1 MEYLNVYDSNK
12 KKLNK
17 KIVRGESLP
26 DGEHILVTV
35 IFIKN
40 SDGKYLMQKTS
51 KEKGSSFSTT
61 GGHVLYNE
69 TSKEAIIREVKEELN
84 LDISNENIKYI
95 GSILFG
101 IPFGDIYYLE
111 KDIDISSLKLQ
122 AEEVESVSY
131 LSENEILNLIE
142 KEQITKS
149 HGLMFK
155 KLLEEIK

>member
-1 MEYLNVYDSNK
+1 MEYVNGYDSNK

-40 SDGKYLMQKTS
+40 SEGKYLMQKTS
-51 KEKGSSFSTT
+51 KEKGSRFSTT

-101 IPFGDIYYLE
+101 IPFDNIYYLE
-111 KDIDISSLKLQ
+111 KEIDII
-122 AEEVESVSY
+122 AID
-131 LSENEILNLIE
+131 ILNKI
-142 KEQITKS
+142 
-149 HGLMFK
+149 K
-155 KLLEEIK
+155 KKTSTLVL

>member
-26 DGEHILVTV
+26 DDEHILVTV

-51 KEKGSSFSTT
+51 KEKGSLFSTT

-69 TSKEAIIREVKEELN
+69 TSKEAIIREVREELN
-84 LDISNENIKYI
+84 LDISNENINYI

-111 KDIDISSLKLQ
+111 KDIDISPLKLQ
-122 AEEVESVSY
+122 KEEVESVSY
-131 LSENEILNLIE
+131 LSENEILNLIK

-155 KLLEEIK
+155 KLLDEIK

>member
-40 SDGKYLMQKTS
+40 SEGKYLMQKTS
-51 KEKGSSFSTT
+51 KEKGSRFSTT

-111 KDIDISSLKLQ
+111 STPQPKI
-122 AEEVESVSY
+122 
-131 LSENEILNLIE
+131 
-142 KEQITKS
+142 
-149 HGLMFK
+149 H
-155 KLLEEIK
+155 

>member
-17 KIVRGESLP
+17 KIVRGESLS
-26 DGEHILVTV
+26 DDEHILVTV

-40 SDGKYLMQKTS
+40 SEGKYLMQKTS
-51 KEKGSSFSTT
+51 KEKGSHFSTT

-84 LDISNENIKYI
+84 LDISNENITYI

-111 KDIDISSLKLQ
+111 KDIDISFLKLQ
-122 AEEVESVSY
+122 TEEVESVSY

>member
-51 KEKGSSFSTT
+51 KEKVFNTWKEGVKMERRLENKE
-61 GGHVLYNE
+61 GNE
-69 TSKEAIIREVKEELN
+69 SKGERIWHRK
-84 LDISNENIKYI
+84 K
-95 GSILFG
+95 
-101 IPFGDIYYLE
+101 P
-111 KDIDISSLKLQ
+111 LK
-122 AEEVESVSY
+122 S
-131 LSENEILNLIE
+131 
-142 KEQITKS
+142 
-149 HGLMFK
+149 
-155 KLLEEIK
+155 

>member
-12 KKLNK
+12 TRLNK
-17 KIVRGESLP
+17 KIARGEKMSE
-26 DGEHILVTV
+26 GEHILVTV

-40 SDGKYLMQKTS
+40 SAGKYLMQKTS
-51 KEKGSSFSTT
+51 KEKGGEFATT

-69 TSKEAIIREVKEELN
+69 TSKEAIIREAKEELN
-84 LDISNENIKYI
+84 IDISNDNIKYI

-101 IPFGDIYYLE
+101 VPFGDIYYLE
-111 KDIDISSLKLQ
+111 KDIDIETLKLQ
-122 AEEVESVSY
+122 EEEVESVSY
-131 LSENEILNLIE
+131 LSETEILDLIK

-155 KLLEEIK
+155 ELLQKIK

>member
-26 DGEHILVTV
+26 DDEHILVTV

-51 KEKGSSFSTT
+51 KEKGSLFSTT

-69 TSKEAIIREVKEELN
+69 TSKEAIIREVREELN
-84 LDISNENIKYI
+84 LDISNENINYI

-111 KDIDISSLKLQ
+111 KGIDISPLKLQ
-122 AEEVESVSY
+122 KEEVESVSY
-131 LSENEILNLIE
+131 LSENEILNLIK

-155 KLLEEIK
+155 KLLDEIK

>member
-1 MEYLNVYDSNK
+1 MEILDLYNDLGEAVGET
-12 KKLNK
+12 
-17 KIVRGESLP
+17 IVRGEKTDKGKNIMLS
-26 DGEHILVTV
+26 V
-35 IFIKN
+35 IFIKD
-40 SDGKYLMQKTS
+40 SEGRYLIQKTS
-51 KEKGSSFSTT
+51 KEKGSRFSTT

-84 LDISNENIKYI
+84 LDISNENITYI

-122 AEEVESVSY
+122 TEEVESVSY